1 MILFRLK
8 VICNIFLF
16 YLLFR
21 FKRYVIRPR
30 MDEFEF
36 EGGAKRKHSI

>member
-8 VICNIFLF
+8 VICNICNIFLF

-36 EGGAKRKHSI
+36 EGGG